1 MRYET
6 QVPESRI
13 ILIVNPIGWEGD
25 VRFMDQSQSEVMQNL
40 INHEILSTQLKTAL
54 V

>member
-40 INHEILSTQLKTAL
+40 IMKYFRHNWKLL
-54 V
+54 

>member
-1 MRYET
+1 MRYEM

-25 VRFMDQSQSEVMQNL
+25 EEGDVRFMD
-40 INHEILSTQLKTAL
+40 
-54 V
+54 